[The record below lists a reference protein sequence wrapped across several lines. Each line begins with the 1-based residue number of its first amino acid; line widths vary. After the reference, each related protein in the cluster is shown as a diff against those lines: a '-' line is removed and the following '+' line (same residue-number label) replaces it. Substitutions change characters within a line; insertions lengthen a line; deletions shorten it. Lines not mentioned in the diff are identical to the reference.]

1 MVWLAISCSL
11 PQIVLRAIR
20 LVLILRTNDAIH
32 PSMPSPCLL
41 VAEASVWATSP
52 LAVTVKHIFCDFLF
66 FSQLCCPLR
75 FQNSPQTHLW
85 KHFVLRG
92 NFSSFSAP
100 SAGQVSIPSL
110 FLCFFVFYIL
120 SHLLLKIMGSLS
132 GCLVSS
138 ARIQK
143 LFCGSCSTF
152 KWSFYKFV
160 GEKVVSLSYFS
171 AILGPAPFLILL
183 IWVFCLLSS
192 VWLMVCQF
200 CLFFQRTNF

>member
-1 MVWLAISCSL
+1 MQSIPPCQAPACWWLKQVSSL
-11 PQIVLRAIR
+11 
-20 LVLILRTNDAIH
+20 
-32 PSMPSPCLL
+32 LL
-41 VAEASVWATSP
+41 HWQSQLSTYSV
-52 LAVTVKHIFCDFLF
+52 IFLF

-110 FLCFFVFYIL
+110 SLCFFVVYIL

-143 LFCGSCSTF
+143 LFCGVCSAL
-152 KWSFYKFV
+152 KCSFDEFV
-160 GEKVVSLSYFS
+160 REKVVSQSYSS
-171 AILGPAPFLILL
+171 AILGPPYL
-183 IWVFCLLSS
+183 
-192 VWLMVCQF
+192 Q
-200 CLFFQRTNF
+200 